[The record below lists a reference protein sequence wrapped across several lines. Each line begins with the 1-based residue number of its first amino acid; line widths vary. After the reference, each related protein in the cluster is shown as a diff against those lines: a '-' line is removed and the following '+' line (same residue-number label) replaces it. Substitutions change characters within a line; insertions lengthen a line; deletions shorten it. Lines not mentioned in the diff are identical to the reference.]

1 MSYEIFL
8 TVLALTSITGIS
20 LGCPAEVCTCKWKG
34 GKQTVEC
41 GGQQLQKIPE
51 TMDPGTQVLNFSGNS
66 LQVIQSER
74 FYKMELV
81 NLQKIYFAH
90 NQLIRIHKDAFR
102 GLSNLVE
109 LDLSDNLL
117 QTIPND
123 TFPDYTSLMR
133 LSLSGNP
140 IREIRSSSF
149 KSLAYLTTLELSNC
163 QIETIENEAFVGMDN
178 LEWLRLDGNRINF
191 ILGDNILPKSL
202 HGISLHNNRWQCNC
216 YLVDIHAWLINY
228 NIPLTEEPKCME
240 PPRLKGQTIKSLKK
254 DELACQPEV
263 MPKSSYTEI
272 SEGRNIS
279 IVCVVRAIPEPKVL
293 WYFNGMALTND
304 SFYENLHM
312 YYYIDDSRIGEKH
325 SEVYIYNVGLE
336 DNGTF
341 SCVGQNVAGTTSS
354 NYTLRVIVKEPPIVK
369 EVSFSKDYMN
379 YIIASSG
386 CGGVIFILLV
396 CTLAIKCHTKK
407 SKAKSGDNV
416 KLQEPPNTGLLKCP
430 SIITEEE
437 MSPKS
442 LQKENGSVI
451 LTTTQMKQNLIMYA
465 PSNMPPMG
473 LQQGLLLDTVNMQLS
488 STPPSSIDSGPSGIL
503 FCSQQLNGN
512 MRSYQDKNP
521 DLINDAESGHYHN
534 NNSTDNANYDAI
546 TYGHITATLPRNLQK
561 FPPQRHQVDVHLN
574 PVCFLGQDNFTYDYS
589 NNHPHQQLQQQQQ
602 QQHHQQQHQQQNFYR
617 TLPHKQK
624 QKQLQFA
631 AVNKTGA
638 RYSLEAEFLQRAN
651 TPPYDKFLPS
661 NVRFTPSSE
670 GYTMVQYPITS
681 HCIPAFSHPT
691 QPIRYPISILPAPPP
706 SSSPASTPPPPPS
719 AASTIPTSTSSLLS
733 SSSSNVNN
741 KRCVG
746 AQTTDVMDLPSP
758 PPPLISTTA
767 TTTIQEC
774 EEENDIAL
782 SNNSNTKLRHLSEP
796 LADSPD
802 EGYVGDGH
810 DSSVTGSASGSG
822 SDI

>member
-1 MSYEIFL
+1 MSSYEIFI
-8 TVLALTSITGIS
+8 TALALTSITTIS
-20 LGCPAEVCTCKWKG
+20 LACPAEVCVCKWKG
-34 GKQTVEC
+34 GKQSVEC
-41 GGQQLQKIPE
+41 GGQQLQKIPDN
-51 TMDPGTQVLNFSGNS
+51 MDPGTQVLNFSGNS

-163 QIETIENEAFVGMDN
+163 QIETIENEAFIGMDN
-178 LEWLRLDGNRINF
+178 LEWLRLDGNRINY
-191 ILGDNILPKSL
+191 ILGDNILPRSL
-202 HGISLHNNRWQCNC
+202 HGISLHSNRWQCNC

-240 PPRLKGQTIKSLKK
+240 PARLKGQTIKSLKK

-293 WYFNGMALTND
+293 WYFNGMVLTND
-304 SFYENLHM
+304 SFYDNLHM
-312 YYYIDDSRIGEKH
+312 FYYIDDSRVGEKH

-386 CGGVIFILLV
+386 CGGVIFLMLV
-396 CTLAIKCHTKK
+396 CTLAIKCRSRKTKTN
-407 SKAKSGDNV
+407 SGDNM
-416 KLQEPPNTGLLKCP
+416 KLQEPPNSGLLKCP

-451 LTTTQMKQNLIMYA
+451 LTTTQMKQNLIMYTPGNIA
-465 PSNMPPMG
+465 SMG
-473 LQQGLLLDTVNMQLS
+473 LHQQGLLLDTVNMQLN
-488 STPPSSIDSGPSGIL
+488 STPPPNCIDSGPSGIL
-503 FCSQQLNGN
+503 FCGQPMPGN
-512 MRSYQDKNP
+512 MRGYQQEKNP
-521 DLINDAESGHYHN
+521 DLINDAEMHN
-534 NNSTDNANYDAI
+534 NNAKNENCNYDAI
-546 TYGHITATLPRNLQK
+546 TFGHLATLPRNMQK
-561 FPPQRHQVDVHLN
+561 LPPPQHHQVDVHLN
-574 PVCFLGQDNFTYDYS
+574 PVCFLGQDNYTYDYS
-589 NNHPHQQLQQQQQ
+589 NNHPHQQLQQQHLQQ
-602 QQHHQQQHQQQNFYR
+602 QQQHQQQSQQQPNFYR

-651 TPPYDKFLPS
+651 TPPYDKYFPS

-670 GYTMVQYPITS
+670 GYTMVQYPIAS
-681 HCIPAFSHPT
+681 HCIPAYSHST
-691 QPIRYPISILPAPPP
+691 QPIRYPISILPA
-706 SSSPASTPPPPPS
+706 PPPPPS
-719 AASTIPTSTSSLLS
+719 AASTIPTSTSSL

-746 AQTTDVMDLPSP
+746 AQTTDVMDLP
-758 PPPLISTTA
+758 PPPLISTA
-767 TTTIQEC
+767 TSTIHEC
-774 EEENDIAL
+774 EEEND
-782 SNNSNTKLRHLSEP
+782 STHPNNSNTKLRHLSEP